1 MSPRPLILF
10 GISLSLVTGVILG
23 VVAANR
29 LLLST
34 DSGGLLTLTEV
45 ARQIQDNYIDTVS
58 PERLTEA
65 ALRGMVG
72 ELDIHSSY
80 LDEQDYASL
89 QAETNGGF
97 VGIGVELAVIERRF
111 TVVSPLSGSPA
122 ERAGL
127 QAGDVLIEVDG
138 ESLKGLLLIDVIDR
152 LRGELGAPV
161 DLTLLR
167 DDERIETN
175 VRRDVVMVTS
185 VDSRQLEDDIGY
197 LRINQ
202 FQIDTADAFDKQLAE
217 LDTSAGLVLD
227 LRNNPGGV
235 LGASVAVADRLLD
248 DGLIVFTEARARVA
262 ELRFEATP
270 GDVLEGAPVVVL
282 INQGSASASEIVAGA
297 LADHKRA
304 ILLGETSFGKAS
316 VQTVLPLSGSR
327 AVKLTTARYFTP
339 NGQAIHGVGITPHE
353 ELSTADNEKL
363 LARAVALLRGL

>member
-23 VVAANR
+23 VVTANR
-29 LLLST
+29 MLLSS

-45 ARQIQDNYIDTVS
+45 ARQIQDNYIDSVS
-58 PERLTEA
+58 AEKLTEA

-111 TVVSPLSGSPA
+111 TVVSPLNGSPA

-161 DLTLLR
+161 ELALLR
-167 DDERIETN
+167 DGARVEAN
-175 VRRDVVMVTS
+175 LRRDVVMVES
-185 VDSRQLEDDIGY
+185 IDSRQLEDDIGY

-202 FQIDTADAFDKQLAE
+202 FQIDTAAKFDEHLSALNTK
-217 LDTSAGLVLD
+217 AGLVLD

-235 LGASVAVADRLLD
+235 LGASVAVADRFID
-248 DGLIVFTEARARVA
+248 DGLIVYTQARSTIAQ
-262 ELRFEATP
+262 LRFEATP
-270 GDVLEGAPVVVL
+270 GDVLEGAPIVVL

-297 LADHKRA
+297 LADHNRA
-304 ILLGETSFGKAS
+304 VLLGETSFGKAS

-339 NGQAIHGVGITPHE
+339 NGNAIHGVGITPHE

-363 LARAVALLRGL
+363 LARAVTLLRGV